1 MSYSS
6 ISKDFLLSF
15 QNIVLLFTLCCILR
29 VHSYKGNFNSY
40 ELTHKNHGLR
50 TVTKAENGFARF
62 STFTLID
69 IPEPLEN
76 PKIVILG
83 ATGVGK
89 SSLANVFIGESPD
102 CENCTFPICDG
113 EKM

>member
-1 MSYSS
+1 M
-6 ISKDFLLSF
+6 LL
-15 QNIVLLFTLCCILR
+15 LCFVVGI
-29 VHSYKGNFNSY
+29 HTEKGNFF
-40 ELTHKNHGLR
+40 EVICVEIFKLR
-50 TVTKAENGFARF
+50 AAKFPLFYYLYFV
-62 STFTLID
+62 ID
-69 IPEPLEN
+69 KREPLVD

>member
-1 MSYSS
+1 MCRNLQ
-6 ISKDFLLSF
+6 IKAAKFP
-15 QNIVLLFTLCCILR
+15 LFYYLYF
-29 VHSYKGNFNSY
+29 V
-40 ELTHKNHGLR
+40 
-50 TVTKAENGFARF
+50 
-62 STFTLID
+62 ID
-69 IPEPLEN
+69 KREPLVD

-113 EKM
+113 EKMSSVSIQVCLSY